1 MLGSPAPRRSRRA
14 WGFRVQ
20 RRLFV
25 LFLLLSLLPALALLA
40 LNWRMSQR
48 LLGYLESPGLSA
60 AMDSS
65 LALARGALER
75 EKAAVL
81 ARADVLAAEQAAG
94 RAPRTDDEA
103 IAWQQRTGGAA
114 AGPDSLLALLAAR
127 GASPP
132 APGTVEVERLGG
144 RSILVAAGG
153 PAGALLVAVPLDPLL
168 DSALGTVV
176 EGSRRQRQLAGA
188 YQDLLRS
195 ETLLTLLL
203 LGLVLVLL
211 ALWFSRALA
220 RQLAAPLAELVRG
233 TERIAAGDLAHRV
246 QVAAPDEL
254 GELVAA
260 FNRMGAQL
268 ADSRERR
275 LRAER
280 LAAWQGIARRLAHEI
295 KNPLTPITLAMHR
308 IERRSDDP
316 AVRES
321 IAAVLEEAANLQ
333 RLADEFSLFA
343 RLPAPVPAP
352 LELRGLLA
360 GVLEL
365 YLPPE
370 RFHAQWEGWPAA
382 VALEADP
389 GQLRQALANLVKN
402 AAEAM
407 GTAGTLTL
415 RYRSAAGWHH
425 LDIEDEGPGFSGDPE
440 AVFEPYVTSKAAG
453 TGLGLAIARR
463 IAEDH
468 GGRLGAANR
477 PAGGAR
483 LSLALPAAIPAAG
496 GGKGSEHA

>member
-1 MLGSPAPRRSRRA
+1 M
-14 WGFRVQ
+14 Q
-20 RRLFV
+20 RRLFL
-25 LFLLLSLLPALALLA
+25 LFLLFSLLPTLALLA

-48 LLGYLESPGLSA
+48 LLAYLESPGLSA
-60 AMDSS
+60 AMESS
-65 LALARGALER
+65 LALARGALEQ

-94 RAPRTDDEA
+94 RAPVAAGEA
-103 IAWQQRTGGAA
+103 LAWRLRDGAAA
-114 AGPDSLLALLAAR
+114 AGPDSLLALLTELAEAPPR
-127 GASPP
+127 GE
-132 APGTVEVERLGG
+132 VEVEQLGG
-144 RSILVAAGG
+144 RSVLVAAGG
-153 PAGALLVAVPLDPLL
+153 PTGALLVAVPLDSLL
-168 DSALGTVV
+168 DAALGTVV

-188 YQDLLRS
+188 YQSLLRS
-195 ETLLTLLL
+195 ETLLSLLL

-211 ALWFSRALA
+211 SLWSSRALA
-220 RQLAAPLAELVRG
+220 RQIAAPLAGLLRG
-233 TERIAAGDLAHRV
+233 TERIAAGDLEHRV
-246 QVAAPDEL
+246 EVVARDEL
-254 GELVAA
+254 GELVSA

-308 IERRSDDP
+308 IERRSEDP

-343 RLPAPVPAP
+343 RLPAPVTAP

-365 YLPPE
+365 YLPAE
-370 RFHAQWEGWPAA
+370 RYQVRWEGWPAA
-382 VALEADP
+382 LPLAADP
-389 GQLRQALANLVKN
+389 GQLRQLLANLVKN

-407 GTAGTLTL
+407 GEAGTLTL
-415 RYRSAAGWHH
+415 RYRAEAGWHCV
-425 LDIEDEGPGFSGDPE
+425 DIDDEGPGFAGDPE
-440 AVFEPYVTSKAAG
+440 AVFEPYTTSKAAG

-477 PAGGAR
+477 PEGGAR
-483 LSLALPAAIPAAG
+483 LSLALPATLPRSAG
-496 GGKGSEHA
+496 GTGGEHA